1 MANSGFR
8 SERPAP
14 GTTGGR
20 RGGPSSVP
28 GVVQSGFAVAPWG
41 LACLA

>member
-8 SERPAP
+8 SERPAR

-20 RGGPSSVP
+20 RGGPV
-28 GVVQSGFAVAPWG
+28 VVQGHFPVAP
-41 LACLA
+41 LDPTRLD